1 MGTSVMFV
9 ALVFALIWL
18 VMRLLRSNRE
28 QIIATAP
35 LVTQQE
41 IGIREPGELVLLF
54 ETPRFRSDYRTLEFE
69 IVEQA
74 TGQSTPVKYGVLGG
88 QGAIRGVTT
97 MRVPIGRMKVQRAGR
112 YLVRI
117 AGLHQEKDYSSCHL
131 LLSRPY
137 LGRMVLQ
144 IVSIVVCAIAMLL
157 SLLLISWQVFPLQQ
171 AGQFPTKHDDPR
183 TQ

>member
-1 MGTSVMFV
+1 MFV
-9 ALVFALIWL
+9 ALAFALIWL

-28 QIIATAP
+28 QVVAAGP
-35 LVTQQE
+35 LVAEQE
-41 IGIREPGELVLLF
+41 IAIREPGELVLLF

-74 TGQSTPVKYGVLGG
+74 TGQATTMKYGVLGG

-97 MRVPIGRMKVQRAGR
+97 MRVPIGRMTVQRAGA
-112 YLVRI
+112 YTVRV
-117 AGLHQEKDYSSCHL
+117 AGLHAEKDYSRSRL

-144 IVSIVVCAIAMLL
+144 IVGIVLCAIAMLL

-171 AGQFPTKHDDPR
+171 NG
-183 TQ
+183 